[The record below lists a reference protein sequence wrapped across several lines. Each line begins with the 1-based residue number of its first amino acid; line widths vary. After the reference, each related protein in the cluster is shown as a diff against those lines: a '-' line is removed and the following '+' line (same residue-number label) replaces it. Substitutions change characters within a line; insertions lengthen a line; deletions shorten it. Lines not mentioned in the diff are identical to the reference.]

1 MPGCSAF
8 LKAVTLYS
16 KSTAEEELITVSG
29 AGDAEYRLLLIACR
43 SDAFWGKSALARRD
57 FGMLK

>member
-1 MPGCSAF
+1 M
-8 LKAVTLYS
+8 YS
-16 KSTAEEELITVSG
+16 KNTAEEELITVSG
-29 AGDAEYRLLLIACR
+29 AGDAEYKLLLMACR